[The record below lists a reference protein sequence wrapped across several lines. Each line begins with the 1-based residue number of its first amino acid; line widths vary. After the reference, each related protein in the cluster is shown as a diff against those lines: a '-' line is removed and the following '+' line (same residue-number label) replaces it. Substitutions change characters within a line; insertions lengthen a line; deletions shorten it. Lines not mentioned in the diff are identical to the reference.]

1 MTWLWV
7 VAGYHKLGE
16 RSDFYKQIDRLI
28 FLPLGTGDIKWNFI
42 YGLFENAIY
51 GGRIDNIWDIRVL
64 NAYLRIF
71 FNNDVVG
78 GRKPS
83 ADQLAKSLAL
93 PTTVNYQVRWKKE
106 KERKEIKRSNV
117 EYRIWSYFY

>member
-1 MTWLWV
+1 MEHHCSVMLMHLYEWID
-7 VAGYHKLGE
+7 G
-16 RSDFYKQIDRLI
+16 QI
-28 FLPLGTGDIKWNFI
+28 FFPTGTGDIKWNFI

-83 ADQLAKSLAL
+83 ADQLVKSLAL
-93 PTTVNYQVRWKKE
+93 PTTVNYQVSFKK
-106 KERKEIKRSNV
+106 
-117 EYRIWSYFY
+117 